1 MKRFALRVMTA
12 ALSVAIAT
20 SLAACGSNSVES
32 TSPGTSSAAGSTT
45 AGASAKPSETKSA
58 TVRVWTLWTDPT
70 KDSNA
75 AYFYKVLESAKTELA
90 NITIEHDATENE
102 SYKTK
107 LKTAVAA
114 NEAPD
119 VFYSWGAGFTKPFV
133 DAGKVLPLDDFI
145 ASSGAGDKI
154 LPGATDF
161 FKFDN
166 KTYGIPYSKWVAVLY
181 CNKELFEKNSVKIPA
196 TYDELL
202 TAVKAFRAKNITP
215 VTVGGKDRWPA
226 MFFQNALTLRTAGAQ
241 ACVDALNKTA
251 SYDQPAFI
259 EAAAKLKELVDAKA
273 FNDGCLGLTTD
284 ESAVP
289 FTEGQIP
296 MYYMGNWFVGNI
308 MGKDSKVSDKV
319 QAVAFPMVN
328 GGKGT
333 ADEFFGGSI
342 EGFCVSANAADKDAS
357 CKTAGYLSETMAK
370 LTAADGG
377 LATWKVDGVDES
389 KISPLAKQIKDLTA
403 NAKSY
408 VLAWDTFLEG
418 ADAETHKNL
427 VAEIFAGKKTP
438 EEFAKEMQKLNEKK

>member
-1 MKRFALRVMTA
+1 MKRFALKMMSTA
-12 ALSVAIAT
+12 LAVAIAI
-20 SLAACGSNSVES
+20 SLAACGNSEVTSSEPASSTTEAAVINSEVES
-32 TSPGTSSAAGSTT
+32 AN
-45 AGASAKPSETKSA
+45 
-58 TVRVWTLWTDPT
+58 VRVWTLWTDPT

-75 AYFYKVLESAKTELA
+75 AYFYKVLESAKTDLT

-107 LKTAVAA
+107 LKTAIAA

-145 ASSGAGDKI
+145 SSLGEAKI

-181 CNKELFEKNSVKIPA
+181 CNKELFEQNGVKLPA

-202 TAVKAFRAKNITP
+202 TAVKAFRAQNITP
-215 VTVGGKDRWPA
+215 ITVGGKDRWPA
-226 MFFQNALTLRTAGAQ
+226 MFFQNALALRTAGAQ
-241 ACVDALNKTA
+241 TCVDALNKTA
-251 SYDQPAFI
+251 SFDQPVFI
-259 EAAAKLKELVDAKA
+259 ESAAKLKELVDAKA
-273 FNDGCLGLTTD
+273 FNDGCLGLTND
-284 ESAVP
+284 ESNVP
-289 FTEGQIP
+289 FLQGEIP
-296 MYYMGNWFVGNI
+296 MHYIGNWLVGNI
-308 MGKDSKVSDKV
+308 IGKDSKIADKV
-319 QAVAFPMVN
+319 TCIPFPTVS

-333 ADEFFGGSI
+333 AEEFFGGSI
-342 EGFCVSANAADKDAS
+342 EGFCVSASTENKNAS
-357 CKTAGYLSETMAK
+357 MMTAGYLSETMAK
-370 LTAADGG
+370 LTAMDGG
-377 LATWKVDGVDES
+377 LATWNVEGVDES
-389 KISPLAKQIKDLTA
+389 KVNLVAKQVKDMTA

-418 ADAETHKNL
+418 ADAEAHKNL

-438 EEFAKEMQKLNEKK
+438 EEFAKEMQKLNGKK

>member
-20 SLAACGSNSVES
+20 SLAACGSNSAGS
-32 TSPGTSSAAGSTT
+32 NSPDTSAAGSTT
-45 AGASAKPSETKSA
+45 TETSAKPSETKSA

-133 DAGKVLPLDDFI
+133 DAGKVLPLDDYI
-145 ASSGAGDKI
+145 TSSGAGDKI

-181 CNKELFEKNSVKIPA
+181 CNKDLFDQNGVKIPA

-226 MFFQNALTLRTAGAQ
+226 MFFQNALALRTAGAQ
-241 ACVDALNKTA
+241 ASVDALNKTA

-259 EAAAKLKELVDAKA
+259 ESATKLKELVDAKA
-273 FNDGCLGLTTD
+273 FNDGCLGLTND

-427 VAEIFAGKKTP
+427 VAEIYAGKKTP
-438 EEFAKEMQKLNEKK
+438 QEFAKEMQKLNEKK

>member
-1 MKRFALRVMTA
+1 MKRLALKVMSA
-12 ALSVAIAT
+12 ALAVSLAA
-20 SLAACGSNSVES
+20 SLAACGSKTEQSQ
-32 TSPGTSSAAGSTT
+32 STT
-45 AGASAKPSETKSA
+45 SATSTQAEASQPSEVKNA

-75 AYFYKVLESAKTELA
+75 AYFYKVLESAKTDIP
-90 NITIEHDATENE
+90 NIKIEHDATENE

-107 LKTAVAA
+107 LKTAIAA

-133 DAGKVLPLDDFI
+133 DAGKVLALDDYI

-181 CNKELFEKNSVKIPA
+181 CNQELFDQNGVKIPT

-215 VTVGGKDRWPA
+215 ISVGGKDRWPA
-226 MFFQNALTLRTAGAQ
+226 MFFQNVLALRTAGAQ
-241 ACVDALNKTA
+241 LSNDALNKTA
-251 SYDQPAFI
+251 SFDSPEFI
-259 EAAAKLKELVDAKA
+259 ESAAKLKELVDAKA
-273 FNDGCLGLTTD
+273 FNDGALGLTND
-284 ESAVP
+284 EANVP
-289 FTEGQIP
+289 FIQGQIP
-296 MYYMGNWFVGNI
+296 MHYIGNWLVGNI
-308 MGKDSKVSDKV
+308 TGPDSKVADKV
-319 QAVAFPMVN
+319 KAIPFPVIT
-328 GGKGT
+328 GAKGT

-342 EGFCVSANAADKDAS
+342 EGFCVSASASDKDAAS
-357 CKTAGYLSETMAK
+357 QTAGYISETMAK
-370 LTAADGG
+370 LTAIDGG
-377 LATWKVDGVDES
+377 LATWKVEGVDES
-389 KISPLAKQIKDLTA
+389 KINPLAKQVRDMTA
-403 NAKSY
+403 NAKAY

-427 VAEIFAGKKTP
+427 VAEIFAGKKSP

>member
-20 SLAACGSNSVES
+20 SLAACGSNSAGS
-32 TSPGTSSAAGSTT
+32 NSPDTSAAGSTT
-45 AGASAKPSETKSA
+45 TETSAKPSETKSA

-133 DAGKVLPLDDFI
+133 DAGKVLPLDEYI

-181 CNKELFEKNSVKIPA
+181 CNKDLFDQNGVKIPA

-215 VTVGGKDRWPA
+215 ITVGGKDRWPA
-226 MFFQNALTLRTAGAQ
+226 MFFQNALALRTAGAQ

-251 SYDQPAFI
+251 SYDQPAFV
-259 EAAAKLKELVDAKA
+259 ESAAKLKELVDAKA
-273 FNDGCLGLTTD
+273 FNDGCLGLTND

-308 MGKDSKVSDKV
+308 MGKDSKVADKV

-328 GGKGT
+328 DGKGT
-333 ADEFFGGSI
+333 SDEFFGGSI
-342 EGFCVSANAADKDAS
+342 EGFCVSANAADKDAA

-370 LTAADGG
+370 LTADDGG

-389 KISPLAKQIKDLTA
+389 KINALAKQIKDLTA

-427 VAEIFAGKKTP
+427 VAEIYAGKKTP